1 MTKVFVYQGGYNMED
16 KFKYILELQEQGLT
30 RHEIKDKLGYKSIDS
45 LTKFLKKRGY
55 SFDNKL
61 NKYTPIDDKSTT
73 DVIRETKKD
82 KQQGIIL
89 NDDKGVTIDIQQDLK
104 SNIINLAN
112 DYDKIQEVLKWFES
126 KNNDKCMTEVIEV
139 VSEGIK
145 ISIPKSETIRTT
157 IRINKDIWNKFDEFS
172 KQNNEFNKQDLM
184 AQALKEYM
192 EKY

>member
-1 MTKVFVYQGGYNMED
+1 MED

-61 NKYTPIDDKSTT
+61 NRYTPIDDISMTNAIGEINKA
-73 DVIRETKKD
+73 
-82 KQQGIIL
+82 KQQDIIL
-89 NDDKGVTIDIQQDLK
+89 NDDKGMTIDIQQDIK
-104 SNIINLAN
+104 ANIIKLAN
-112 DYDKIQEVLKWFES
+112 DYDKIQQVIKWFDN
-126 KNNDKCMTEVIEV
+126 KIDDKSMTEVIEV
-139 VSEGIK
+139 INQGIK
-145 ISIPKSETIRTT
+145 IDLPLSENTRTT
-157 IRINKDIWNKFDEFS
+157 IRINKEIWDRFEEFS
-172 KQNNEFNKQDLM
+172 KKNKEFNKQDLM